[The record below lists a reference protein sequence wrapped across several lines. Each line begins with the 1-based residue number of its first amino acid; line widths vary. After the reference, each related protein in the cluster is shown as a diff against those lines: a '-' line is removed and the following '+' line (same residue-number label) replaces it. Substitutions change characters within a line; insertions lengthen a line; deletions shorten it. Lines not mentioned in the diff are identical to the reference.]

1 MRQGGVMN
9 KADADP
15 HDTRNE
21 TEDERWD
28 RNWNDM
34 LQELRVT
41 QTGTQ
46 ILSGF
51 LLALAFQQRFTE
63 LSGWQLDYYLV
74 LVGLAGLSTALGL
87 APVVLHRTFFNKRMK
102 EHIVT
107 VGNRLLLAEVV
118 VVGLLAIG
126 VTSFVFDFVLGGSS
140 GIIAAIAAFVV
151 VLLLWVLLPQLRR
164 KD

>member
-1 MRQGGVMN
+1 MEH
-9 KADADP
+9 ADADP
-15 HDTRNE
+15 HDTRSE
-21 TEDERWD
+21 TEDERHD
-28 RNWNDM
+28 RNWNEL

-46 ILSGF
+46 ILTGF

-63 LSGWQLDYYLV
+63 LSALQLDLYLV

-102 EHIVT
+102 DHVVK

-126 VTSFVFDFVLGGSS
+126 VTSFVFDFVFGTTA
-140 GIIAAIAAFVV
+140 GIITAVV
-151 VLLLWVLLPQLRR
+151 GTVIVLLLWVLLPQLRR

>member
-1 MRQGGVMN
+1 MQH
-9 KADADP
+9 ADADP
-15 HDTRNE
+15 HDTRDE
-21 TEDERWD
+21 TEDERYD
-28 RNWNDM
+28 RNWNEM

-46 ILSGF
+46 ILTGF

-63 LSGWQLDYYLV
+63 LSTLQLDFYLV

-102 EHIVT
+102 DHVVK

-126 VTSFVFDFVLGGSS
+126 VTSFVFDFVFGPLA
-140 GIIAAIAAFVV
+140 GIITASVGTVI

>member
-1 MRQGGVMN
+1 MQN
-9 KADADP
+9 ADADP
-15 HDTRNE
+15 HDTRDE
-21 TEDERWD
+21 TEDERHD
-28 RNWNDM
+28 RNWNEM

-46 ILSGF
+46 ILTGF

-63 LSGWQLDYYLV
+63 LTELQLDVYLV
-74 LVGLAGLSTALGL
+74 LVALAGLSTALGL

-102 EHIVT
+102 DHVVK

-118 VVGLLAIG
+118 VVGLLAVG
-126 VTSFVFDFVLGGSS
+126 VTSFVFDFVFGPTA
-140 GIIAAIAAFVV
+140 GITAAIVGTV
-151 VLLLWVLLPQLRR
+151 IVLLLWVLLPQLRR

>member
-1 MRQGGVMN
+1 MDH
-9 KADADP
+9 AEADP

-21 TEDERWD
+21 TEDERYD

-63 LSGWQLDYYLV
+63 LSAWQLDYYLV
-74 LVGLAGLSTALGL
+74 LVGFAGLSTALGL

-102 EHIVT
+102 DHVVK

-126 VTSFVFDFVLGGSS
+126 VTSFVFDFVVGGNA
-140 GIIAAIAAFVV
+140 GVVAAVIASIV

>member
-1 MRQGGVMN
+1 MN
-9 KADADP
+9 HADADP
-15 HDTRNE
+15 HDTRSE
-21 TEDERWD
+21 TEDERYD

-63 LSGWQLDYYLV
+63 LNAGQLDYYLV

-102 EHIVT
+102 DHVVK

-118 VVGLLAIG
+118 LVGFLAIG
-126 VTSFVFDFVLGGSS
+126 VTSFVFDFVIGGSA
-140 GIIAAIAAFVV
+140 GIVAAVVAFII

>member
-1 MRQGGVMN
+1 MKN
-9 KADADP
+9 ADADP
-15 HDTRNE
+15 HDTRDE
-21 TEDERWD
+21 TEDERYD

-102 EHIVT
+102 EHVVT
-107 VGNRLLLAEVV
+107 MGNRLLLAEVV

-126 VTSFVFDFVLGGSS
+126 VTSFVFDFVLGGSA
-140 GIIAAIAAFVV
+140 GIIAAIVALIVV
-151 VLLLWVLLPQLRR
+151 VLLWVLLPQLRR

>member
-1 MRQGGVMN
+1 M
-9 KADADP
+9 KSADADP
-15 HDTRNE
+15 HDTRDE
-21 TEDERWD
+21 TEDERYD

-63 LSGWQLDYYLV
+63 LSGWQLDFYLI

-102 EHIVT
+102 EHVVT
-107 VGNRLLLAEVV
+107 MGNRLLLAEVV

-126 VTSFVFDFVLGGSS
+126 VTSFVFDFVLRGSA
-140 GIIAAIAAFVV
+140 GIIAALVALVV

>member
-1 MRQGGVMN
+1 MQH
-9 KADADP
+9 ADADP
-15 HDTRNE
+15 HDTRDE
-21 TEDERWD
+21 TEDERHD
-28 RNWNDM
+28 RNWNEM

-46 ILSGF
+46 ILTGF

-63 LSGWQLDYYLV
+63 LSTLQLEFYLV
-74 LVGLAGLSTALGL
+74 LVALAGLSTALGL

-102 EHIVT
+102 DHIVK

-126 VTSFVFDFVLGGSS
+126 VTSFVFDFVFGATA
-140 GIIAAIAAFVV
+140 GIITAVIGTVI

>member
-1 MRQGGVMN
+1 MQH
-9 KADADP
+9 ADADP
-15 HDTRNE
+15 HDTRDE
-21 TEDERWD
+21 TEDERHD
-28 RNWNDM
+28 RNWNEM

-46 ILSGF
+46 ILTGF

-63 LSGWQLDYYLV
+63 LSTLQLEFYLV
-74 LVGLAGLSTALGL
+74 LVALAGLSTALGL

-102 EHIVT
+102 DHIVK

-126 VTSFVFDFVLGGSS
+126 VTSFVFDFVFGATAGFITAVI
-140 GIIAAIAAFVV
+140 GTVI